1 MENFDEAT
9 ENAHMRRIYSQRG
22 KLGQA
27 WFEKQR
33 EAEAARGTKEHRA
46 LAIEAGLARH
56 SYDLA
61 ALLELVSTQEGHV
74 THFMTILEN
83 VCTRL
88 AILEGAY
95 MPVLAAAAAMQR
107 PPEPIQQPP
116 ATN

>member
-1 MENFDEAT
+1 MESFQDEV
-9 ENAHMRRIYSQRG
+9 ELSHMRRIYSRRG
-22 KLGQA
+22 ELGKA
-27 WFEKQR
+27 YAEKAR
-33 EAEAARGTKEHRA
+33 EAEKARGTREHRA
-46 LAIEAGLARH
+46 LSIEVGLARH

-61 ALLELVSTQEGHV
+61 ALLDLVSTQEGHV